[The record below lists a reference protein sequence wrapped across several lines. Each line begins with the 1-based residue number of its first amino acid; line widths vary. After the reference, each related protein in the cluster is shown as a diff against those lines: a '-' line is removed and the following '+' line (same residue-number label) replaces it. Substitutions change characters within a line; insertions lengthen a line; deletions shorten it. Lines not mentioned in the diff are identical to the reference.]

1 MGKKE
6 KYGSYLCKVGYL
18 DVRQKIQ
25 MPTIRKMNNGE
36 KQTFPGKVGFGGL
49 DSLARGV
56 VQESVDVL
64 EETKLFNT
72 SAELQNL
79 IESLTKGNQDET
91 Q

>member
-1 MGKKE
+1 MRNQASGE
-6 KYGSYLCKVGYL
+6 VG
-18 DVRQKIQ
+18 
-25 MPTIRKMNNGE
+25 TSRK
-36 KQTFPGKVGFGGL
+36 TFPGKVGFGGL

>member
-36 KQTFPGKVGFGGL
+36 KQTFPGKVEVFVYHGKNQIAGPFI
-49 DSLARGV
+49 SHA
-56 VQESVDVL
+56 
-64 EETKLFNT
+64 K
-72 SAELQNL
+72 A
-79 IESLTKGNQDET
+79 IESANELVGKSYKFNKFEK
-91 Q
+91 